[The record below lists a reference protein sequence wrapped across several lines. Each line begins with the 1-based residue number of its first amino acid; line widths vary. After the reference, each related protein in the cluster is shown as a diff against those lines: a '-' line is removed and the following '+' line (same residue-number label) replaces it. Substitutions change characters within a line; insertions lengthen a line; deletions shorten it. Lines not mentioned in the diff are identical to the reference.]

1 MADTNKLVLA
11 DLTADVDQFVS
22 QFQNYLTTI
31 PSWQGTLTTM
41 TSETLI
47 ELAASVGAFAQG
59 RIIRAAEDCFA
70 ETAQSD

>member
-31 PSWQGTLTTM
+31 PSW
-41 TSETLI
+41 
-47 ELAASVGAFAQG
+47 
-59 RIIRAAEDCFA
+59 
-70 ETAQSD
+70 